1 MATAFPTSRLAG
13 PRGAHGRSSAS
24 DDSLPRLLR
33 WDWTL
38 LTATVALCAFGLV
51 AVHSANWKRLHDND
65 PANLYYYVQHQAVP
79 MVVGAVGMLVF
90 MVLDYR
96 QLKAL
101 APRLYVGTTIMLGL
115 VLLLG
120 TKRNGARAWF
130 DLGSF
135 TLQPSEFAKLTM
147 VLGLAAVVS
156 NDRDGALSYSRFV
169 GALVVLGISVGLIML
184 QPDLGTASTFVV
196 VAMAVLLVGR
206 ARFWHILLITV
217 LSGIT
222 VVALVKTQFLAP
234 YQVARL
240 TSFTDPT
247 QRTIDPAWP
256 KDKQL
261 QEQLVNGVRE
271 EVRYAQQAVSLGG
284 LHGQGFAQGI
294 TMNGG
299 YVHETNTDFI
309 FANVAEQFGLVG
321 AGVILGLYLIIL
333 LRMLR
338 IAQVANNAFGTLICV
353 GAGALLAWHVFENVG
368 MNMGIM
374 PVTGIPLPLV
384 SYGGSSVIA
393 FLWLLGFVQNVYRRR
408 DARD

>member
-1 MATAFPTSRLAG
+1 MATVASSSRRLSGRAGSKPT
-13 PRGAHGRSSAS
+13 
-24 DDSLPRLLR
+24 DDTLPRLLR

-38 LTATVALCAFGLV
+38 LGATVALCAFGLV
-51 AVHSANWKRLHDND
+51 AVHSSQWASFQQND
-65 PANLYYYVQHQAVP
+65 PANLYYNVQHQAVP
-79 MVVGAVGMLVF
+79 MVIGVVGMFVF
-90 MVLDYR
+90 MALDYR
-96 QLKAL
+96 QLKAWT
-101 APRLYVGTTIMLGL
+101 PRLYVGTTAMLAL

-120 TKRNGARAWF
+120 TDRNGARAWF

-135 TLQPSEFAKLTM
+135 TLQPSEMAKLTM

-156 NDRDGALSYSRFV
+156 NDRDGPLSYSRFV
-169 GALVVLGISVGLIML
+169 AALVVLGVPVGLIML
-184 QPDLGTASTFVV
+184 QPDLGTASTFIV

-206 ARFWHILLITV
+206 ARFWHIVLITL
-217 LSGIT
+217 LSGAT
-222 VVALVKTQFLAP
+222 LFALVKTEFLAP

-240 TSFTDPT
+240 TSFVDPT
-247 QRTIDPAWP
+247 STKIDPTWP
-256 KDKQL
+256 EDKRL
-261 QEQLVNGVRE
+261 QEQRINGVRE
-271 EVRYAQQAVSLGG
+271 QVRYAQQAVSLGG
-284 LHGQGFAQGI
+284 LHGQGFTKGI

-299 YVHETNTDFI
+299 YVSQTHTDFI
-309 FANVAEQFGLVG
+309 FANISEQFGLVG
-321 AGVILGLYLIIL
+321 AGLVLGLYLLIL

-338 IAQVANNAFGTLICV
+338 IAQLANHAFGTLICA

>member
-1 MATAFPTSRLAG
+1 MATALPGSKLGLPKNRIATT
-13 PRGAHGRSSAS
+13 
-24 DDSLPRLLR
+24 DDALPRLLR

-38 LTATVALCAFGLV
+38 LGATVALCAFGLV
-51 AVHSANWKRLHDND
+51 AVHSAQWKRLHEND

-79 MVVGAVGMLVF
+79 MAIGALGMLVF
-90 MVLDYR
+90 MALDYR

-101 APRLYVGTTIMLGL
+101 APRLYAGTTIMLGL
-115 VLLLG
+115 VLVLG
-120 TKRNGARAWF
+120 TKRNGSRAWF

-156 NDRDGALSYSRFV
+156 NDRDGPLSYARFV
-169 GALVVLGISVGLIML
+169 GALITLGVPVGLIML
-184 QPDLGTASTFVV
+184 QPDLGTASTFIV
-196 VAMAVLLVGR
+196 VAMAVLLVAR
-206 ARFWHILLITV
+206 ARFWHILLITL
-217 LSGIT
+217 LSAVT
-222 VVALVKTQFLAP
+222 VVALVKTEFLAP

-240 TSFTDPT
+240 TSFVDPSAKK
-247 QRTIDPAWP
+247 IDSSWP
-256 KDKQL
+256 KDKQR
-261 QEQLVNGVRE
+261 QEELINAVRE
-271 EVRYAQQAVSLGG
+271 EVRFAQQAVSLGG

-309 FANVAEQFGLVG
+309 FANIAEQFGLVG

-333 LRMLR
+333 LRIMR
-338 IAQVANNAFGTLICV
+338 IAQLANNAFGTLICA
-353 GAGALLAWHVFENVG
+353 GGGALLVWHVFENVG

-384 SYGGSSVIA
+384 SYGGSSAIA

>member
-1 MATAFPTSRLAG
+1 VATVAPSTRAS
-13 PRGAHGRSSAS
+13 GRAKSSAS
-24 DDSLPRLLR
+24 DESLPRLLR

-38 LTATVALCAFGLV
+38 LGATVALCAFGLV
-51 AVHSANWKRLHDND
+51 AVHSSQWAFFQAND
-65 PANLYYYVQHQAVP
+65 PANLYYNVQHQAVP
-79 MVVGAVGMLVF
+79 MVIGFLGMLVL

-101 APRLYVGTTIMLGL
+101 APRLYVGTTAMLAL
-115 VLLLG
+115 VLILG
-120 TKRNGARAWF
+120 SERNGARAWF

-135 TLQPSEFAKLTM
+135 TLQPSELAKLTM

-156 NDRDGALSYSRFV
+156 NDRDGPLSYSRFV
-169 GALVVLGISVGLIML
+169 GALVVLGLPVGLIML
-184 QPDLGTASTFVV
+184 QPDLGTASTFIV
-196 VAMAVLLVGR
+196 VAMAILLVGR
-206 ARFWHILLITV
+206 ARFWHIALITT
-217 LSGIT
+217 LSLVT
-222 VVALVKTQFLAP
+222 LVALVQTEFLAP

-240 TSFTDPT
+240 TSFVDPSAKS
-247 QRTIDPAWP
+247 IDPAWP

-261 QEQLVNGVRE
+261 QEQLINGVRE
-271 EVRYAQQAVSLGG
+271 QVRYAQQAVSLGG
-284 LHGQGFAQGI
+284 LHGQGFAKGI

-299 YVHETNTDFI
+299 YVSQTHTDFI
-309 FANVAEQFGLVG
+309 FANIAEQFGLVG
-321 AGVILGLYLIIL
+321 AGIVLGLYLLIL

-338 IAQVANNAFGTLICV
+338 IAQLANNAFGTLICA
-353 GAGALLAWHVFENVG
+353 GGGALLAWHVFENVG

-408 DARD
+408 DAKD

>member
-1 MATAFPTSRLAG
+1 MATIAPSTRKL
-13 PRGAHGRSSAS
+13 GAKTKADLRS
-24 DDSLPRLLR
+24 DTLPRLLR

-38 LTATVALCAFGLV
+38 LGATVALCAFGLV
-51 AVHSANWKRLHDND
+51 AVHSSRWRAYHDND
-65 PANLYYYVQHQAVP
+65 PANLYYLVQHQAIP
-79 MVVGAVGMLVF
+79 MGVGALGMLFF
-90 MVLDYR
+90 MALDYR
-96 QLKAL
+96 ALKSWT
-101 APRLYVGTTIMLGL
+101 PRLYVGTTIMLGL
-115 VLLLG
+115 VLVLG
-120 TKRNGARAWF
+120 IRVNGARAWF
-130 DLGSF
+130 NLGSF
-135 TLQPSEFAKLTM
+135 TLQPSEFAKITM

-156 NDRDGALSYSRFV
+156 NDRDGPLSYSRFI
-169 GALVVLGISVGLIML
+169 GALVVLGIPVGLIML
-184 QPDLGTASTFVV
+184 QPDLGTASTFIV

-206 ARFWHILLITV
+206 ARFWHIALITT
-217 LSGIT
+217 LTLAT
-222 VVALVKTQFLAP
+222 VFALVKTEFLAP

-240 TSFTDPT
+240 MSFVSPEQQKIDPT
-247 QRTIDPAWP
+247 WP
-256 KDKQL
+256 EEKQA
-261 QEQLVNGVRE
+261 QERLINGVRE
-271 EVRYAQQAVSLGG
+271 QVRFAQQAVSLGG

-299 YVHETNTDFI
+299 YVSQVHTDFI

-338 IAQVANNAFGTLICV
+338 IAQLASDGFGTLIAV

-384 SYGGSSVIA
+384 SYGGSSAIA